1 MKTKFSGMLTL
12 LLAFVVQLTF
22 AQEKTISGKVSD
34 DSGLPLPGATVLVK
48 GTSKGTSTDFDG
60 NYAIKAGQGATLVFS
75 FVGYSTKEITIGS
88 SSSINV
94 KMIEDAEGLD
104 EVVVTALGITK
115 KERGLGVSVGKV
127 DNESL
132 TLARSASPID
142 ALSGKVSGLKI
153 TQQSGTP
160 GGSSS
165 VIIRGATSLSG
176 SNQPIFVIDGMP
188 ISNQSLN
195 QDGITGGVDGGN
207 RAGDLNPDDIESVSV
222 LKGASASALYGARAK
237 NGAIIITTKK
247 GNKNSGLKIE
257 INSSL
262 RFDSALKLPEYQ
274 NEYAQGTSGTYDKD
288 LTNGWGPKI
297 SDVADQTFTDFK
309 GDDVTLT
316 AKPNNVEDFF
326 ETGVTKINTLA
337 LSGGDL
343 KSDYRVSY
351 TNTDVQGIV
360 PNSVYKKNNFAINA
374 GRNFTDKFSIRTNIN
389 YISSRSNGRT
399 QQGSNDGNVIIDDI
413 LGMARTV
420 SFNDLKNN
428 YIDASGTQIPLT
440 QRSNNPYWVLNQNP
454 FSIGVERFIGSAE
467 LQYNVSENIKVVNR
481 LGTDFYNEDRQ
492 KLYAIGSIGTLAGS
506 FTNWDYYNQI
516 INNDFYI
523 SYNKNNKDGISVSA
537 ILGHNIY
544 QTKYE
549 RTTITGDNL
558 TVPGLYVLGNA
569 EAISGTDYFSK
580 QALYGVYTD
589 INLDYKNTYFL
600 NLTGR
605 NDWSSTLPESNNSY
619 FYPSVNGAIVFS
631 EFVENNDILTFGK
644 IRGGYAEV
652 GSDADPYSLLFG
664 FVPSDDYFVQYS
676 LSNSL
681 PQGGIIGF
689 EAPRVLPNA
698 DLKPQRKK
706 EYELGLD
713 LRLFKNIL
721 GIGFTYYNSDTSDQ
735 LINIAVPESTGF
747 FSKTLNAGVVNNEGL
762 ELDVNISPFI
772 NSNSEFQWDLGVV
785 FNKNTQKVVSLVDGL
800 DEFQL
805 QSGWSGLTIK
815 AAPGE
820 EFGLYGTKF
829 KRNEDGEFIINSATG
844 LKEIETGQRLGNTA
858 PDWTMG
864 INNSFTYKNFGFG
877 FLIDIKQGGTLYS
890 GTTAVLRASGL
901 AAETLA
907 NRGETFIDSGVNEV
921 SNTDGTV
928 GYTENTTPVVSM
940 EEYWSHQSATSN
952 TEGNIF
958 DASYVKLREVSLH
971 YNVPSKL
978 LKNTGI
984 SRLKFGIEGRNL
996 WIIDDHVPHI
1006 DPEVN
1011 FFGAGGPGA
1020 TVEFSSV
1027 PSIKSIGFNVNLTF

>member
-1 MKTKFSGMLTL
+1 MKTKFSGILTL
-12 LLAFVVQLTF
+12 FLAFVVQLTF
-22 AQEKTISGKVSD
+22 AQEKTISGTVSD
-34 DSGLPLPGATVLVK
+34 NSGLPLPGATVLVK
-48 GTSKGTSTDFDG
+48 GTSSGTSTDFDG
-60 NYAIKAGQGATLVFS
+60 NYAIKASQGETLVFS
-75 FVGYSTKEITIGS
+75 FVGYATKEIVVGS
-88 SSSINV
+88 SSTINL
-94 KMIEDAEGLD
+94 KMEEDAEGLD
-104 EVVVTALGITK
+104 EVVVTALGISK
-115 KERGLGVSVGKV
+115 KERSLGVSIGEV
-127 DNESL
+127 DSESL
-132 TLARSASPID
+132 TRARSASPID

-165 VIIRGATSLSG
+165 IIIRGATSLSG

-237 NGAIIITTKK
+237 NGAIVITTKR
-247 GNKNSGLKIE
+247 GNKNSGLKVE

-274 NEYAQGTSGTYDKD
+274 NEYAQGTTGTYDKD
-288 LTNGWGPKI
+288 SSNGWGPKI
-297 SDVADQTFTDFK
+297 SDVSGQTFTDFK

-326 ETGVTKINTLA
+326 ETGITKINTLA
-337 LSGGDL
+337 LSGGDA
-343 KSDYRVSY
+343 KSDYRLSY

-360 PNSVYKKNNFAINA
+360 PNSIYKKNNFAINA
-374 GRNFTDKFSIRTNIN
+374 GRNFTDKFSVRTNVN
-389 YISSRSNGRT
+389 YISSSSNGRT

-413 LGMARTV
+413 LGMSRTI
-420 SFNDLKNN
+420 SFDDLKNN
-428 YIDASGTQIPLT
+428 YINEAGDQIPLT
-440 QRSNNPYWVLNQNP
+440 ERTNNPYWVLNQNP
-454 FSIGVERFIGSAE
+454 FSIDVERFIGSTTFDYKITDN
-467 LQYNVSENIKVVNR
+467 LKIVNR
-481 LGTDFYNEDRQ
+481 LGTDFYNESRQ
-492 KLYAIGSIGTLAGS
+492 KKYAVGSLGTLAGS

-516 INNDFYI
+516 INNDLYLAYTK
-523 SYNKNNKDGISVSA
+523 SNTEGVSVNA
-537 ILGHNIY
+537 ILGHNVY

-549 RTTITGDNL
+549 RTTLTGDNL

-569 EAISGTDYFSK
+569 EALTGTDYSSK
-580 QALYGVYTD
+580 QELYGIYAD

-600 NLTGR
+600 NITGR
-605 NDWSSTLPESNNSY
+605 NDWSSTLPADNNSY
-619 FYPSVNGAIVFS
+619 FYPSVNGAVVFT
-631 EFVENNDILTFGK
+631 EFIENKDIFTFGK
-644 IRGGYAEV
+644 IRAGYAEV
-652 GSDADPYSLLFG
+652 GSDANPYSLLFG
-664 FVPSDDYFVQYS
+664 FIPSDDYYVQYS

-713 LRLFKNIL
+713 LKLFRNIV

-735 LINIAVPESTGF
+735 LINIDVPESTGF
-747 FSKTLNAGVVNNEGL
+747 FSKTLNAGNVNNQGI

-772 NSNSEFQWDLGVV
+772 NSYGDFQWDLGIV
-785 FNKNTQKVVSLVDGL
+785 FNKNTQKITSLTEGL
-800 DEFQL
+800 EEFQL

-829 KRNEDGEFIINSATG
+829 KRTDDGEYIINAGTG
-844 LKEIETGQRLGNTA
+844 LKEIETGQRLGDTA

-864 INNSFTYKNFGFG
+864 INNTFTYKNFGFG

-890 GTTAVLRASGL
+890 GTTAALRSSGL
-901 AAETLA
+901 AIETLA
-907 NRGETFIDSGVNEV
+907 NRGETFIDTGVNEV
-921 SNTDGTV
+921 INADGTV
-928 GYTENTTPVVSM
+928 TYTENTKSVESM
-940 EEYWSHQSATSN
+940 EDYWAHQSATSN

-958 DASYVKLREVSLH
+958 DASYVKLREVSFS
-971 YNVPSKL
+971 YSVPTKL
-978 LKNTGI
+978 LENTGI
-984 SRLKFGIEGRNL
+984 SKLRFGVEARNL

-1011 FFGAGGPGA
+1011 FFGTGGPGA
-1020 TVEFSSV
+1020 TVEFASV
-1027 PSIKSIGFNVNLTF
+1027 PSVKSIGFNVNLTF